1 MKVTHIKESVKNRTH
16 KGNLNSRTHYRI
28 TLTEQHKTIIANRK
42 HKLSI
47 RDNNNGIDKDTRDFI
62 INKWCNAGY
71 TLKDFY
77 SVGVVKALQYITERE
92 RGYTN
97 TK

>member
-1 MKVTHIKESVKNRTH
+1 MKVTHIKEFVKNRAH

-28 TLTEQHKTIIANRK
+28 NLTEQHKTIIANRK

-77 SVGVVKALQYITERE
+77 SVGVVKALQIL
-92 RGYTN
+92 N
-97 TK
+97 K